1 MEKIELIALKRVL
14 KCIDR
19 NKLDE
24 FYNMIVEETIEM
36 NQKSRLELLQKV
48 NESLSCI
55 YQSGLFERGFNREIT
70 DKTAKILA
78 EEIDIKLKNK

>member
-1 MEKIELIALKRVL
+1 MMEKIELMALKRVR
-14 KCIDR
+14 KCIDQ

-48 NESLSCI
+48 NESLNRIETESKEAKEWLDCI
-55 YQSGLFERGFNREIT
+55 IEKYN
-70 DKTAKILA
+70 
-78 EEIDIKLKNK
+78 